1 MKHNAKIINSGV
13 QIFLGAG
20 ASRCLGKWLMNEFID
35 KLSLKLNEEER
46 KILNTIIEYK
56 GKDLEIVLQ
65 ELNSLIDKRY
75 LSDQKKINEI
85 MYLLDYS
92 GELEKNK
99 LHTIMDLKQPNHYRF
114 TPAKIAKSFNSLREK
129 CKDIKIKI
137 ENLIF
142 EHYGEINRNLVVRLY
157 KPIFDF
163 FKEQYGLFTIPIF
176 STDYDIVI
184 EKLGELKK
192 YKIIDGFES
201 QKTKKYTW
209 KRKAFDNYKQ
219 EENCINIPL
228 FKLHGSVTWYKKG
241 GEILYFEVPFSTKK
255 TKNTRNVLIFP
266 TQKKI
271 CKKDPFYT
279 AYDNFHRCIDK
290 SVLLIVIGYSFRDYD
305 TLTKIKSSLAYND
318 NLRIIIFD
326 TKAEEYKKKLFNN
339 NSKVLPINSF
349 FNKENIDALLEEI
362 ANNFS
367 EKLFLL

>member
-1 MKHNAKIINSGV
+1 MKCNAKIINSGV

-20 ASRCLGKWLMNEFID
+20 ASKCLGKWLMNEFID
-35 KLSLKLNEEER
+35 KLFLKLNEEE
-46 KILNTIIEYK
+46 KNILDTIVEYK

-65 ELNSLIDKRY
+65 EINSLMDKRY
-75 LSDQKKINEI
+75 LSDLKKINEI

-99 LHTIMDLKQPNHYRF
+99 LHTIMDLGQPNRNRF
-114 TPAKIAKSFNSLREK
+114 TPAKIAKSFNSLTEK

-142 EHYGEINRNLVVRLY
+142 EHYGEINRSLVVKLY

-176 STDYDIVI
+176 STNYDIVI
-184 EKLGELKK
+184 EKLSELKK

-209 KRKAFDNYKQ
+209 KRKTFDKYKQ
-219 EENCINIPL
+219 EEDYINIPL
-228 FKLHGSVTWYKKG
+228 FKLHGSVTWYKKS

-255 TKNTRNVLIFP
+255 TKNIRNVLIFP
-266 TQKKI
+266 TQNKI
-271 CKKDPFYT
+271 SIKDPFYT
-279 AYDNFHRCIDK
+279 AYDYFHRCIDK
-290 SVLLIVIGYSFRDYD
+290 SKLLIVIGYSFRDYD
-305 TLTKIKSSLAYND
+305 TLTKIKSSLAYNES
-318 NLRIIIFD
+318 LKIIIFD

-339 NSKVLPINSF
+339 NSKVIPINSI
-349 FNKENIDALLEEI
+349 FNKENINVLFEEI
-362 ANNFS
+362 TNEVS
-367 EKLFLL
+367 EELFLL